1 MDFAKLIAKIDSIE
15 SKQSLNEGWEDM
27 MKAVDKEGKHKEKE
41 KGTGKFDKK
50 EVSTGTVYT
59 RKSSTFDDGGDDSDT
74 KKAKKDARKAKKD
87 KTDESVEE
95 ELDEGS
101 GDGDSIGALP
111 KQTSPE
117 QPYEVPFGSN
127 TNLVFARGKRSGLHY
142 AMMQGMLS
150 DPWYFKF
157 NGKVYSLSDNGD
169 GVPKEVNK
177 AVEEGYSTS
186 QVFEEWGAG
195 MDAVENTSV
204 ERALA
209 ELQKH
214 APDAKVGPGYIKAGN
229 TEVSISRDDKV
240 SLAELNKAV
249 RTLKGVSVNPLRS
262 VREEEDVDMEE
273 GIEDRIKDL
282 DPKNPV
288 NQPAV
293 QRKAKA
299 GDVAANDTM
308 NRLRTL
314 AGQPVKESEA
324 VEEEDDVEEG
334 AGVMHFK
341 AQKAKADGKDS
352 FKLGDKTYPVKESTA
367 PGQEDWIK
375 SNKDKFIKQYGKTKG
390 EEVLYATAHKRSKQ
404 LKESLQFEEC
414 YDQAMSQQSQQESG
428 MNISSN
434 LDTKTGNKSLTVTA
448 QGAAAEQLAQILK
461 LSGMQ
466 AQAHEEPMDHAME
479 EEYANTPE
487 PVIQGV
493 EVQMQQG
500 NDLNRPKQSYPKVAG
515 GDNPMAMAE
524 AAELA
529 AIEKRLMEEL
539 DSIKIVSKKTTS
551 RDAKGAKGAKGAKPD
566 FLDINKNGNK
576 KKPMKKAIADTK
588 KKGK

>member
-87 KTDESVEE
+87 KTDESVEKE
-95 ELDEGS
+95 LELDEAWGS
-101 GDGDSIGALP
+101 
-111 KQTSPE
+111 
-117 QPYEVPFGSN
+117 
-127 TNLVFARGKRSGLHY
+127 
-142 AMMQGMLS
+142 
-150 DPWYFKF
+150 
-157 NGKVYSLSDNGD
+157 
-169 GVPKEVNK
+169 
-177 AVEEGYSTS
+177 
-186 QVFEEWGAG
+186 G
-195 MDAVENTSV
+195 MDAVENVSV
-204 ERALA
+204 DQALA
-209 ELQKH
+209 ALQKY
-214 APDAKVGPGYIKAGN
+214 APDAKVGPGFIKAGN
-229 TEVSISRDDKV
+229 TEVSVSRDDKV
-240 SLAELNKAV
+240 TLADLNKAV
-249 RTLKGVSVNPLRS
+249 RALKGVSVNPLRS

-273 GIEDRIKDL
+273 GIEDRVGE
-282 DPKNPV
+282 NPEAETDKEKQTSF
-288 NQPAV
+288 NTPAV
-293 QRKAKA
+293 QRKAQA
-299 GDVAANDTM
+299 GDTAANDTM

-314 AGQPVKESEA
+314 AGQPVKESDEK
-324 VEEEDDVEEG
+324 VEEDDVEEG

-341 AQKAKADGKDS
+341 AQQAKADGKDS
-352 FKLGDKTYPVKESTA
+352 FKLGDKTYPVKESAA
-367 PGQEDWIK
+367 PGQEAWIK
-375 SNKDKFIKQYGKTKG
+375 SNKDKFIKQYGKDKG
-390 EEVLYATAHKRSKQ
+390 EEVLYATAQKRSKQ
-404 LKESLQFEEC
+404 IKESIQFEEC
-414 YDQAMSQQSQQESG
+414 YDQAMSQQSTQESG

-466 AQAHEEPMDHAME
+466 AQAHEEPME

-487 PVIQGV
+487 PVIQGM

-539 DSIKIVSKKTTS
+539 DSIKIVSKKTTG

-576 KKPMKKAIADTK
+576 KEPMKKAIADTK

>member
-59 RKSSTFDDGGDDSDT
+59 RKSSTFDDGGDDRDT

-87 KTDESVEE
+87 KADESVEE
-95 ELDEGS
+95 LDETGGAAVNAYMAGKS
-101 GDGDSIGALP
+101 PALAHFADQLDKDAEGDL
-111 KQTSPE
+111 K
-117 QPYEVPFGSN
+117 
-127 TNLVFARGKRSGLHY
+127 
-142 AMMQGMLS
+142 
-150 DPWYFKF
+150 
-157 NGKVYSLSDNGD
+157 
-169 GVPKEVNK
+169 
-177 AVEEGYSTS
+177 
-186 QVFEEWGAG
+186 EWGAG
-195 MDAVENTSV
+195 MDAVENRTV
-204 ERALA
+204 EDAIT
-209 ELQKH
+209 ELKKYASDVKMGQ
-214 APDAKVGPGYIKAGN
+214 GFIKADN
-229 TEVSISRDDKV
+229 TEVSVSRDNKV
-240 SLAELNKAV
+240 ALADLNKAV
-249 RTLKGVSVNPLRS
+249 RTLKGVSANTLRS
-262 VREEEDVDMEE
+262 VSEEDMEE
-273 GIEDRIKDL
+273 GIEDRIGTDL
-282 DPKNPV
+282 EAETDPAKQNSF
-288 NQPAV
+288 NTPAV
-293 QRKAKA
+293 QRKAQA
-299 GDVAANDTM
+299 GGVAANDTM

-314 AGQPVKESEA
+314 SGQPPKLES
-324 VEEEDDVEEG
+324 VEPVEEDDVEEG
-334 AGVMHFK
+334 NQFSGALKAAKDAGKDDFEV
-341 AQKAKADGKDS
+341 DGK
-352 FKLGDKTYPVKESTA
+352 KYKVKEAEELGESAA

-390 EEVLYATAHKRSKQ
+390 EEVLYATAWNRNKAV
-404 LKESLQFEEC
+404 KESLQFEEC

-466 AQAHEEPMDHAME
+466 AQAQDEEPM

-487 PVIQGV
+487 PVIQGM

-500 NDLNRPKQSYPKVAG
+500 NDLNRPKQTYPKVAG

-539 DSIKIVSKKTTS
+539 DSIKIVSEKTT
-551 RDAKGAKGAKGAKPD
+551 KGAKPD

-576 KKPMKKAIADTK
+576 KEPMKKAVADVK

>member
-1 MDFAKLIAKIDSIE
+1 MNFAKLIAKIDSIE
-15 SKQSLNEGWEDM
+15 STQSLNEGWEDM

-95 ELDEGS
+95 LG
-101 GDGDSIGALP
+101 
-111 KQTSPE
+111 
-117 QPYEVPFGSN
+117 
-127 TNLVFARGKRSGLHY
+127 
-142 AMMQGMLS
+142 
-150 DPWYFKF
+150 
-157 NGKVYSLSDNGD
+157 
-169 GVPKEVNK
+169 
-177 AVEEGYSTS
+177 
-186 QVFEEWGAG
+186 EEWGAG
-195 MDAVENTSV
+195 MDAVENV
-204 ERALA
+204 GVDQALA
-209 ELQKH
+209 ALQKY
-214 APDAKVGPGYIKAGN
+214 APDAKVGPGFIKAGN
-229 TEVSISRDDKV
+229 TEVSVSRDDKV
-240 SLAELNKAV
+240 TLADLNKAV

-262 VREEEDVDMEE
+262 VSEEDMEE
-273 GIEDRIKDL
+273 GIEDRIGTDL
-282 DPKNPV
+282 EAETDPAKQTSFNT
-288 NQPAV
+288 PAV
-293 QRKAKA
+293 QRKAQA
-299 GDVAANDTM
+299 GGVAANDTM

-314 AGQPVKESEA
+314 AGQPPKMESAEQ

-341 AQKAKADGKDS
+341 AQQAKADGKDS
-352 FKLGDKTYPVKESTA
+352 FKLGDKTYPVKESAA

-390 EEVLYATAHKRSKQ
+390 EEVLYATAHKRSKE
-404 LKESLQFEEC
+404 LKESRVFEDC
-414 YDQAMSQQSQQESG
+414 YDQAMSQHSDQESG

-466 AQAHEEPMDHAME
+466 AQAQAEEPM

-487 PVIQGV
+487 PVIQGI

-500 NDLNRPKQSYPKVAG
+500 NDLNRPKQTYPKVAG

-539 DSIKIVSKKTTS
+539 DSIKIVSEKTKSRASGDKKPCPPMS
-551 RDAKGAKGAKGAKPD
+551 HIKKMCKDGKSVSEICKMHPDCDQKELKQMVADCKKALDEAAKPD
-566 FLDINKNGNK
+566 FLDLNKNGNK
-576 KKPMKKAIADTK
+576 KEPMKKAVADIK

>member
-27 MKAVDKEGKHKEKE
+27 MKAVKTDAEKKEKE

-50 EVSTGTVYT
+50 ETSTGTVYT

-74 KKAKKDARKAKKD
+74 KKAKDKAKKAKKS

-95 ELDEGS
+95 EL
-101 GDGDSIGALP
+101 
-111 KQTSPE
+111 
-117 QPYEVPFGSN
+117 
-127 TNLVFARGKRSGLHY
+127 
-142 AMMQGMLS
+142 
-150 DPWYFKF
+150 
-157 NGKVYSLSDNGD
+157 
-169 GVPKEVNK
+169 
-177 AVEEGYSTS
+177 EEGAAVNAYMAGKSPALAH
-186 QVFEEWGAG
+186 FADRLDKDAEDNLEEWGAG

-229 TEVSISRDDKV
+229 TEVAISRDDKV
-240 SLAELNKAV
+240 ALADLNKAV
-249 RTLKGVSVNPLRS
+249 RTLKGVSASPLRR
-262 VREEEDVDMEE
+262 VQEEDVDMEE
-273 GIEDRIKDL
+273 GIEDRIGTDL
-282 DPKNPV
+282 EAETDPAKQTSFNT
-288 NQPAV
+288 PAV
-293 QRKAKA
+293 QRKAQS
-299 GDVAANDTM
+299 GDTAAKDTM

-314 AGQPVKESEA
+314 AGQPVKESDETI
-324 VEEEDDVEEG
+324 EEDDVEEG
-334 AGVMHFK
+334 NEFSGALKAAKDAGKKEFEVG
-341 AQKAKADGKDS
+341 GK
-352 FKLGDKTYPVKESTA
+352 KYQVKESAA

-375 SNKDKFIKQYGKTKG
+375 SNKAKFIKQYGKDKG
-390 EEVLYATAHKRSKQ
+390 EEVLYATAWKRSKAV
-404 LKESLQFEEC
+404 KENRELEEC
-414 YDQAMSQQSQQESG
+414 YDQAMGQQSNQESG

-466 AQAHEEPMDHAME
+466 AQAQPQEETME
-479 EEYANTPE
+479 EEYANAPE
-487 PVIQGV
+487 PVIQGM

-500 NDLNRPKQSYPKVAG
+500 NDLNRPKQTYPKVAG

-539 DSIKIVSKKTTS
+539 DSIKVVSEKYMGFDKTV
-551 RDAKGAKGAKGAKPD
+551 A
-566 FLDINKNGNK
+566 
-576 KKPMKKAIADTK
+576 AI
-588 KKGK
+588 KKGGSAKDPEAVAASIGRKKYGKEKFQKAAAAGKKLGK